1 VSAAVILSGAELPGV
16 GGFDFPAPSP
26 PLLATQGTA
35 DTINP
40 PSLTRAFFDIAPA
53 PKYLLTM
60 FGADHLGP
68 YTDAQPQLRIVKR
81 VTIAFMDHYLKGMPN
96 ATRRLLAAGD
106 AAGLSAIDAVR

>member
-1 VSAAVILSGAELPGV
+1 
-16 GGFDFPAPSP
+16 
-26 PLLATQGTA
+26 
-35 DTINP
+35 
-40 PSLTRAFFDIAPA
+40 
-53 PKYLLTM
+53 M

-81 VTIAFMDHYLKGMPN
+81 VTIAFMDHYLKGMPK